1 MKHSLDAPLETRL
14 LAAEGLIFDCDGT
27 LIDSLPAYAGAWRA
41 GFAESGKAMD
51 SAWHAARCG
60 LCETQLMAHFEQCH
74 QVTLDRPRVV
84 ATMRQ
89 HYLANLSQT
98 VREITQVAA
107 IARRFAGVKPMAVA
121 SSGAR
126 EIVLNSLAALGLA
139 KLFDAIV
146 TFDDVGKAKPDPA
159 IHLQA
164 ARQLGLPPA
173 RCLVFEDSEQG
184 LEAARRGGLPV
195 VDVTRLTAPQRHS
208 L

>member
-1 MKHSLDAPLETRL
+1 MSPLFDAPLETQL

-27 LIDSLPAYAGAWRA
+27 LVDSLPAYASAWRA
-41 GFAESGKAMD
+41 GFAESGKVMD
-51 SAWHAARCG
+51 TAWHAARCG
-60 LCETQLMAHFEQCH
+60 LCETQLMAHFEHSH
-74 QVTLDRPRVV
+74 QITLDRPRVV
-84 ATMRQ
+84 ATMHQ
-89 HYLANLSQT
+89 HYLANLSRQ
-98 VREITQVAA
+98 VREITQVTA

-121 SSGAR
+121 SSGSR

-164 ARQLGLPPA
+164 ARQLGLAPA

-184 LEAARRGGLPV
+184 LEAARRGRLPV
-195 VDVTRLTAPQRHS
+195 VDVTRLNP